1 MVELN
6 EMGLTE
12 MAELTRDLDSVLIEH
27 GLTKESRIA
36 FWDIVELG
44 VKTQRGVIL

>member
-6 EMGLTE
+6 EMGLIE
-12 MAELTRDLDSVLIEH
+12 MSELTRDLDSVLVEH
-27 GLTKESRIA
+27 GLTKDSRIT